1 MAGIVVVGS
10 LNHDLTVITSSHPRP
25 GETVLGRG
33 HYWDNGGKGA
43 NQAVAV
49 ARLGGS
55 VAMIGRVGDDLQGH
69 GIREALAAEGVDV
82 EGVGFD
88 REAATGLAVITIDDT
103 AENTIVVSPGAN
115 ARLTPEHIEAQHDR
129 IAAGGVVLAQLEV
142 PIDAV
147 GAAARLVEG
156 IFCLN
161 PAPATELPSEVLS
174 RTDVLIPNRSE
185 LGVLAGVNEPVS
197 IDEVNAAA
205 RKLRTDAAIVVT
217 LGSDG
222 ALLLWEGEADR
233 FPAPEVEAVDP
244 TGAGDAF
251 CGAFAD
257 ALGRDLSLEVAV
269 ERATAA
275 GSLAT
280 TTRGAQSSM
289 PTSQQVERLLS
300 V

>member
-1 MAGIVVVGS
+1 MADIVVVGS
-10 LNHDLTVITSSHPRP
+10 LNHDLTVMTSSHPRP
-25 GETVLGRG
+25 GETVMGNG

-55 VAMIGRVGDDLQGH
+55 VAMIGRVGDDVSGH
-69 GIREALAAEGVDV
+69 ELLDTLAAEGVEV
-82 EGVGFD
+82 AGVGID
-88 REAATGLAVITIDDT
+88 TEAATGLAVITIDDA

-115 ARLTPEHIEAQHDR
+115 TRLTPEHIELQRDR
-129 IAAGGVVLAQLEV
+129 LAAARVVLAQLEV
-142 PIDAV
+142 PIESVSAT
-147 GAAARLVEG
+147 ARLADGV
-156 IFCLN
+156 FCLN
-161 PAPATELPSEVLS
+161 PAPATELPVDVLS

-185 LGVLAGVNEPVS
+185 LGVLAGVTEPVS
-197 IDEVNAAA
+197 SDDVIAAA

-217 LGSDG
+217 LGSEG
-222 ALLLWEGEADR
+222 ALLIRDGEADR
-233 FPAPEVEAVDP
+233 FPAPIVEAVDP

-251 CGAFAD
+251 CGALAD
-257 ALGRDLSLEVAV
+257 ALGRDLELDVAV

-289 PTSQQVERLLS
+289 PTTEQVERLLR